1 MQQLLS
7 KIYVTTEEPVVK
19 GASVTTEATA
29 IPGAPATTEVQ
40 NNSAEAQYNS
50 ASASDPVDAEAP
62 AKILIPLE
70 HCCIFTQPR
79 AHLLQS
85 PVQDTPKFSPAQEH
99 ICLIISLS
107 RPTFRPCYLTD
118 MQRDDVKRGNKGLTL
133 TELALMILTSSTS
146 HQHCTHYSVHTPHI
160 LRGNMYSHG
169 YYVVT

>member
-40 NNSAEAQYNS
+40 NNSAEVQNNS

-70 HCCIFTQPR
+70 HCRCAQNGVCTQAGLGKAR
-79 AHLLQS
+79 KQRQEQIS
-85 PVQDTPKFSPAQEH
+85 PNLERTIK
-99 ICLIISLS
+99 
-107 RPTFRPCYLTD
+107 
-118 MQRDDVKRGNKGLTL
+118 
-133 TELALMILTSSTS
+133 
-146 HQHCTHYSVHTPHI
+146 
-160 LRGNMYSHG
+160 
-169 YYVVT
+169 

>member
-70 HCCIFTQPR
+70 HCSGISWE
-79 AHLLQS
+79 LLSVAGNLIQH
-85 PVQDTPKFSPAQEH
+85 F
-99 ICLIISLS
+99 CL
-107 RPTFRPCYLTD
+107 
-118 MQRDDVKRGNKGLTL
+118 
-133 TELALMILTSSTS
+133 STTIRRS
-146 HQHCTHYSVHTPHI
+146 
-160 LRGNMYSHG
+160 
-169 YYVVT
+169 